1 MSNEPTLTI
10 AGNNDLASETARHA
24 IASGVADPVYLW
36 KSIDAPLVSAAPAL
50 ILADADERAG
60 FARAALGAGIPVVSL
75 PIDNPDDAIVQAM
88 LDGRL
93 RLMSRLHGLPALD
106 RLYTDC
112 EAELY
117 GRRYG
122 VFAAHRLPRNAV
134 QDLEPALC
142 DLVVYVASLIDS
154 PLVRLSATT
163 SNLDTSSTAAWFL
176 LARFADDTIA
186 TIEVGAML
194 PEADDAGGELLV
206 EVTGSDAVLRA
217 EPERQ
222 SILVNRSGGHE
233 WMAWYAAAPE
243 FLLRRAVSLLKL
255 PDPSCS
261 RSALH
266 FMQRR
271 VEAAKADRS
280 LPVSP
285 DMA

>member
-24 IASGVADPVYLW
+24 ISSGVADPVYLW
-36 KSIDAPLVSAAPAL
+36 KSIEAPLVSAAPAI

-60 FARAALGAGIPVVSL
+60 FARAALDAGIPFVSL
-75 PIDNPDDAIVQAM
+75 PIDDPDEAIVQAI

-106 RLYTDC
+106 RLYGDC
-112 EAELY
+112 QANLH

-122 VFAAHRLPRNAV
+122 VFAAHRLPRNAI
-134 QDLEPALC
+134 QDLETALC

-163 SNLDTSSTAAWFL
+163 SNLDTSTTAAWFL

-186 TIEVGAML
+186 TIEVSAML
-194 PEADDAGGELLV
+194 PEGDDANGELLV
-206 EVTGSDAVLRA
+206 EVTGSDMVLRS

-222 SILVNRSGGHE
+222 SILVNCPGGHE
-233 WMAWYAAAPE
+233 RMAWYAAPPE
-243 FLLRRAVSLLKL
+243 FLLRRAVSLLTST
-255 PDPSCS
+255 DSSRS

-266 FMQRR
+266 IMQRR
-271 VEAAKADRS
+271 VEAARS
-280 LPVSP
+280 ERSVPVP
-285 DMA
+285 PEIA